1 MNILSGLL
9 PGARQI
15 RTPLV
20 VGYLWLLVAWI
31 NVVHVP
37 VRIRH
42 GLLIA
47 RASQDLKHLSP
58 ALVIIILS
66 FIAYLA
72 GLFFE
77 LFDDIVVKIAAP
89 LAGAAVIA
97 ATVIGIFVF
106 SIGLW
111 PVTLVVLA
119 VIVLIY
125 HKRVRRF
132 HSSTDA
138 EFYQSMVNMSIPVRA
153 YYYRL
158 KNAVLRV
165 WSNANPVR
173 NDLVAGSIIKLL
185 DSHPEVTT
193 KFCETLS
200 IVSLRD
206 ACYEAGLRSNKA
218 TSEIVNPD
226 GTVVAVGAAARRSSI
241 EPASEKLL
249 RDYLAQRMAASSEV
263 RRSVVLRV
271 MNTSDVRQ
279 LVDRGVEDAATHIQA
294 NMPSVSEAC
303 DRLRAE
309 GELRRGA
316 AVPLCVALSS
326 ACAVYTTN
334 IWFVLGAAIPAVF
347 VYFSGMKKQEEATR
361 TVVNFIAARIMPVD
375 LDVNDV
381 RLLRWKTRES
391 KTRESKKPSRGREI
405 ASAIMSHMAIKRPSR
420 GSTPG
425 SNVGAAEK
433 EAQQP

>member
-20 VGYLWLLVAWI
+20 VGYLWFLVAWI
-31 NVVHVP
+31 NVAHVP
-37 VRIRH
+37 VRLRH

-47 RASQDLKHLSP
+47 RASQDFKHLSP

-66 FIAYLA
+66 FIAYLV

-77 LFDDIVVKIAAP
+77 LFDDIAVKIAIP
-89 LAGAAVIA
+89 LAGVAVIIV
-97 ATVIGIFVF
+97 TVSVIVVF
-106 SIGLW
+106 IVGLW
-111 PVTLVVLA
+111 PVTLAVLA
-119 VIVLIY
+119 IIVLAY
-125 HKRVRRF
+125 YRRTRRF
-132 HSSTDA
+132 HSSIDA
-138 EFYQSMVNMSIPVRA
+138 EFDQSMVNMSIPVRNL
-153 YYYRL
+153 YYRL
-158 KNAVLRV
+158 KNVVLRV

-185 DSHPEVTT
+185 DNHPEVTA

-200 IVSLRD
+200 IVRLRN

-218 TSEIVNPD
+218 ASQIVNPD
-226 GTVVAVGAAARRSSI
+226 GTVVNVAAAARRSSI

-316 AVPLCVALSS
+316 AVPLGVALSS

-334 IWFVLGAAIPAVF
+334 IWLILSAAIPAVF
-347 VYFSGMKKQEEATR
+347 VYFSGMKKQEEAIR
-361 TVVNFIAARIMPVD
+361 TVVSFIAARIMPVD

-381 RLLRWKTRES
+381 RLLRWQTK
-391 KTRESKKPSRGREI
+391 ESKKPSRGREI
-405 ASAIMSHMAIKRPSR
+405 VSAIMSHRAIKRLFRS
-420 GSTPG
+420 SKPG
-425 SNVGAAEK
+425 S
-433 EAQQP
+433 